1 MSNYS
6 RIFSYLYLLKSLQPV
21 GGEESKMDT
30 VDSWVE
36 GSPPSM
42 YFLPS
47 FPLCFRALMK
57 EAGSG
62 SGRLVWL
69 PMLTTQAD
77 VSGSAV
83 LSTTIVL

>member
-1 MSNYS
+1 
-6 RIFSYLYLLKSLQPV
+6 
-21 GGEESKMDT
+21 MDT
-30 VDSWVE
+30 IDSWVE